1 MSLINIINELIVSN
15 IEASKNF
22 YINIFNF
29 EIEYTDGNPINWYQL
44 KKNNTKIMLEDY
56 STVKEEMKNF
66 PSKVD
71 SSNLL
76 KFEYD
81 NLQEF
86 DNLYEKC
93 RNNSVLFFKDYTKT
107 DYGKIEFGIFD
118 LDKNMIIVSYSNN

>member
-93 RNNSVLFFKDYTKT
+93 RNNSVLFF
-107 DYGKIEFGIFD
+107 
-118 LDKNMIIVSYSNN
+118 